1 MKVAI
6 NKLERIIKPAA
17 PLGAAELFVEF
28 VFEPFSRREAK

>member
-17 PLGAAELFVEF
+17 PSGADVLY
-28 VFEPFSRREAK
+28 FSILKK